1 MEDTNK
7 TINQLKVNC
16 QTKLSTG
23 NFIIYDKITSQPI
36 NYAVKMSMAKMFMVK
51 ITGHTYCHF
60 DEIQDVMNF
69 E

>member
-1 MEDTNK
+1 M
-7 TINQLKVNC
+7 
-16 QTKLSTG
+16 KLSTG
-23 NFIIYDKITSQPI
+23 NFIIYDKITLQPI
-36 NYAVKMSMAKMFMVK
+36 NYVVKMSMAKMFMVK